1 MRRGFK
7 AKLGRVRFAPFLA
20 AGAFAVGMVMIV
32 VLVLVFAVV
41 AVAAAAVS
49 VAAAGPAALLREPA
63 SEIEHHAAH
72 GLLVARG
79 GPGRTGGAGGR
90 RRAWC
95 FLGQRQQR
103 IALRAAETPPRMLAQ
118 KENHKRE
125 DKTKTDGQCEWND

>member
-63 SEIEHHAAH
+63 SEVEHHAAH
-72 GLLVARG
+72 GA
-79 GPGRTGGAGGR
+79 GRYR
-90 RRAWC
+90 HIRP

-125 DKTKTDGQCEWND
+125 DKTETDGQCEWND